1 MGEQDD
7 RITHVSDVRRVNKQ
21 LEYVLEYVVERK
33 RVDDLAASIR
43 DQRFRKQKAAMTRC
57 GARCL
62 LYLIEGL
69 PESARYTLC
78 RITFLKPTLRAA
90 ITWRQAEGTTRPY
103 GVASFHRA
111 TLPAIPHR
119 ESPRQRSL
127 YPTPLL
133 MPFKLSVQAVIPD
146 LES

>member
-1 MGEQDD
+1 MTIKNVKENYIDVEAGPQDG

-21 LEYVLEYVVERK
+21 LNYVLEYVVERK

-69 PESARYTLC
+69 PESTCYTLC
-78 RITFLKPTLRAA
+78 RTTFSRTN
-90 ITWRQAEGTTRPY
+90 AE
-103 GVASFHRA
+103 SCN
-111 TLPAIPHR
+111 
-119 ESPRQRSL
+119 
-127 YPTPLL
+127 
-133 MPFKLSVQAVIPD
+133 D
-146 LES
+146 LVSSRGHN